1 MFLFYV
7 HSFECHGHFFCRFL
21 AIFHLHFFLRTQLA
35 FFCRYDMIL
44 IITEKKKTG
53 DKDVALE
60 TILIEPENWLTTG
73 CGFSKRCT

>member
-1 MFLFYV
+1 MCTVLSV
-7 HSFECHGHFFCRFL
+7 TGIFCRFFSYFSL
-21 AIFHLHFFLRTQLA
+21 AFFLLRTQLA

-73 CGFSKRCT
+73 CGFSKRGT